1 MKLNPNAVDEAER
14 QRAETFLKHAVDEAS
29 YLGARGMAFLAGKWE
44 EKTKERA
51 YSQLLKTTIQVCRY
65 AEEKGLKVELELF
78 DHDVDKAVLMGPAS
92 YGAAFA
98 ADVRRQCGNF
108 GLLAD
113 LSHMPLTRE
122 TAREGIPAIRP
133 YLTHLHFGNAVTKPG
148 CPGYGD
154 KHPRMGFPG
163 GCNDVPELLDFL
175 QVLKEEGFFR
185 EEDPLPMSME
195 VTVMDGE
202 SEDAVLAGTKRAFN
216 RAWALL

>member
-1 MKLNPNAVDEAER
+1 M
-14 QRAETFLKHAVDEAS
+14 
-29 YLGARGMAFLAGKWE
+29 
-44 EKTKERA
+44 KERA

-122 TAREGIPAIRP
+122 TAREVIPAIRP